1 MSQLTQQI
9 HELFAQVLH
18 LTDAFDDDTPFIELG
33 GQSILMGELKSR
45 MEQMFQVD
53 IPFDVMFA
61 QGTVS
66 GLAQQV
72 EKSRNNVITG
82 SRDADF
88 SVDPARRFQ
97 PCPMTDLQ
105 TAYYIGRQADTEL
118 GGSPTRGYSE
128 IICTEYDQERMTQAI
143 RKLFQKH
150 DVLRCCFQPDGT
162 QQTVPEYD
170 PPAPELED
178 ISHMPPA
185 EQEAHL
191 LQKR

>member
-66 GLAQQV
+66 GLAAGADTAPAWCCPGQSAAKRRPAGIKAVPFQIPSPRITPGIPGKRIPPGFDGTLIGRHPPPVQQL
-72 EKSRNNVITG
+72 SYTG
-82 SRDADF
+82 FAWTGQK
-88 SVDPARRFQ
+88 DPAAAL
-97 PCPMTDLQ
+97 DG
-105 TAYYIGRQADTEL
+105 AGR
-118 GGSPTRGYSE
+118 Y
-128 IICTEYDQERMTQAI
+128 
-143 RKLFQKH
+143 
-150 DVLRCCFQPDGT
+150 
-162 QQTVPEYD
+162 
-170 PPAPELED
+170 PA
-178 ISHMPPA
+178 HA
-185 EQEAHL
+185 G
-191 LQKR
+191 

>member
-66 GLAQQV
+66 GLARQV

-88 SVDPARRFQ
+88 SVDPACRFQ

-105 TAYYIGRQADTEL
+105 TAYYSAGRR
-118 GGSPTRGYSE
+118 TRSWVAVPPG
-128 IICTEYDQERMTQAI
+128 AI
-143 RKLFQKH
+143 R
-150 DVLRCCFQPDGT
+150 RSS
-162 QQTVPEYD
+162 VPST
-170 PPAPELED
+170 
-178 ISHMPPA
+178 I
-185 EQEAHL
+185 
-191 LQKR
+191 KNG

>member
-82 SRDADF
+82 RHA
-88 SVDPARRFQ
+88 
-97 PCPMTDLQ
+97 
-105 TAYYIGRQADTEL
+105 
-118 GGSPTRGYSE
+118 GSS
-128 IICTEYDQERMTQAI
+128 
-143 RKLFQKH
+143 
-150 DVLRCCFQPDGT
+150 
-162 QQTVPEYD
+162 
-170 PPAPELED
+170 PAP
-178 ISHMPPA
+178 
-185 EQEAHL
+185 
-191 LQKR
+191 